1 MNKIFRSVYNE
12 SIGAWVAVS
21 EVDSTKGKKSGSVVN
36 ASAESRGRARL
47 SILRLYV
54 QYLYC

>member
-36 ASAESRGRARL
+36 ASAESRGDYK
-47 SILRLYV
+47 ILCV
-54 QYLYC
+54 NVDI